1 MLDINFSMDLS
12 VLFLALITIGLATF
26 TGYVWA
32 KRDQNDNIEEIIGN
46 TITYLASNNFIKITR
61 DAAGEID
68 EIVKLDDEEEW
79 DNNTEEEIN

>member
-12 VLFLALITIGLATF
+12 VLFLALITISLAAF

-61 DAAGEID
+61 DATGEID
-68 EIVKLDDEEEW
+68 EIVKLDDEEW
-79 DNNTEEEIN
+79 DNDTEEEIN